1 MIYANKTKKNTKK
14 RVQTCVYAKKF
25 VTLRPIMKTKHLPVI
40 SALFLVIAMTIQ
52 FVVSYQWEKKR
63 VLEHIDY
70 EMELAQKDFIF
81 EIYDIQDAGEEMCD
95 YINRHLD
102 DPEAILRHTYTMV
115 RRFPD
120 VMSCY
125 VSFRP
130 CYYNDSDY
138 WYCPASWRV
147 GDSIVTTLYGD
158 KEHDYFQRK
167 WYKGAVQSEKGL
179 YWSQAY
185 HDEDFNDPICT
196 HSIRFEKD
204 GDFVCVIGLDFSLLW
219 VNKMLNDIKP
229 FDDAYCKLM
238 SSDGSM
244 VLATDEMLQLHQTK
258 RKVFKKN
265 DWIISSVMLSPVD
278 MRLEIGVPK
287 HHLWESVWKKSLI
300 TLGVLLIGILVA
312 GLLIRQ
318 IRRDQAAFARVETEN
333 KLMERELQIASRIQ
347 RGILRDEQRNKGQG
361 TKDDVDVLADL
372 VPMKE
377 VGGDLYDYFR
387 KGDDLFFIIGDV
399 SGKGVPAAMFMSATV
414 NLFRS
419 AVRRL
424 QSPKAIMEEINSV
437 LSDNNPSMMFVTA
450 FIGRLNGPTGEMLYC
465 NAGHLSP
472 IKVQRDKGQG
482 TSVTSLTLVP
492 NIPIGYE
499 GKFKFEEQ
507 GTMLGEGDLIVL
519 YTDGITESRNERR
532 DMLGMKRWMEIV
544 AHCSAENE
552 QKPVNQMLLEQVKN
566 FMGKAEQVD
575 DVTLMVIRKNSEQ
588 IPVSIRVNNR
598 PDQWPVL
605 RNELHYYGLCAGLD
619 KRSLK
624 KLEVALEEAV
634 VNIVNYSQ
642 ATEIE
647 LKIKNEELKIILILS
662 DNGVA
667 FDPTAQEEKDIN
679 KAIEERQI
687 GGLGIALVK
696 QIADEVNYRRIDETN
711 ELTIIKNI

>member
-1 MIYANKTKKNTKK
+1 
-14 RVQTCVYAKKF
+14 
-25 VTLRPIMKTKHLPVI
+25 MKTKHLPIV

-81 EIYDIQDAGEEMCD
+81 EIYDIQDAGEEMVD
-95 YINRHLD
+95 FLNRRLD
-102 DPEAILRHTYTMV
+102 NPEAILRHTNTIV

-167 WYKGAVQSEKGL
+167 WYKGAIQSEKGL

-185 HDEDFNDPICT
+185 QDEDFNDPICT

-204 GDFVCVIGLDFSLLW
+204 SDFVCVIGLDFSLLW

-244 VLATDEMLQLHQTK
+244 VLATDESLEHNTK
-258 RKVFKKN
+258 LLKKS

-287 HHLWESVWKKSLI
+287 HHLLESVWKKSLI

-312 GLLIRQ
+312 GLLIRL

-333 KLMERELQIASRIQ
+333 KLMEREMHIASTIQ
-347 RGILRDEQRNKGQG
+347 MGILRKGQRSNVKG
-361 TKDDVDVLADL
+361 DKWTDAMLQAAL
-372 VPMKE
+372 VPMQE

-399 SGKGVPAAMFMSATV
+399 SGKSVPAAMFMSATV

-424 QSPKAIMEEINSV
+424 QSPKAIMEDMNAV

-450 FIGRLNGPTGEMLYC
+450 FIGRLHIPTGELLYC
-465 NAGHLSP
+465 NAGHLAP
-472 IKVQRDKGQG
+472 IVYSTGQRDGETK
-482 TSVTSLTLVP
+482 VLPLEP
-492 NIPIGYE
+492 NIPMGYE
-499 GKFKFEEQ
+499 GQFKFKEQ
-507 GTMLGEGDLIVL
+507 GTMLHQDEMIVL
-519 YTDGITESRNERR
+519 YTDGITEARNEQHE
-532 DMLGMKRWMEIV
+532 MLGSKRWIDIITKHHNAFRDGDFEAINNIGLQFV
-544 AHCSAENE
+544 
-552 QKPVNQMLLEQVKN
+552 
-566 FMGKAEQVD
+566 GKAEQTD
-575 DVTLMVIRKNSEQ
+575 DMTIMTITKTSPDE
-588 IPVSIRVNNR
+588 PVSLRVENKM
-598 PDQWPVL
+598 DQWPTL
-605 RNELHYYGLCAGLD
+605 RSTLHNYALCAGMD
-619 KRSLK
+619 ARALK

-662 DNGVA
+662 DNGIA

-679 KAIEERQI
+679 KAVEERQI

-696 QIADEVNYRRIDETN
+696 QIADEVSYRRIDETN

>member
-1 MIYANKTKKNTKK
+1 MIYANKTIKIIKK
-14 RVQTCVYAKKF
+14 RVQTCAYAKFF
-25 VTLRPIMKTKHLPVI
+25 VTLCPIMKTKHLPIV

-81 EIYDIQDAGEEMCD
+81 EIYDIQDAGEEMVD
-95 YINRHLD
+95 YINRRLD
-102 DPEAILRHTYTMV
+102 EPEAILRHTKTIV
-115 RRFPD
+115 RRYPD

-130 CYYNDSDY
+130 GYYNDSDY
-138 WYCPASWRV
+138 WYCPVSWRM
-147 GDSIVTTLYGD
+147 GDNIVTTLYGD

-167 WYKGAVQSEKGL
+167 WYKGAIQSEKGL

-185 HDEDFNDPICT
+185 HDEDFKDPICT
-196 HSIRFEKD
+196 HSIRVEKD
-204 GDFVCVIGLDFSLLW
+204 GGLVCVIGLDFSLLW

-244 VLATDEMLQLHQTK
+244 VLATDEILMPHQT
-258 RKVFKKN
+258 RREVFKKS

-287 HHLWESVWKKSLI
+287 HHLWDSVWQKSLI
-300 TLGVLLIGILVA
+300 TLGILLIGILVA

-318 IRRDQAAFARVETEN
+318 IHRDQAAFAQVETEK
-333 KLMERELQIASRIQ
+333 KLMEREMHIASRIQ
-347 RGILRDEQRNKGQG
+347 RGILRDAQKDKGRVTG
-361 TKDDVDVLADL
+361 DEVDVSADL
-372 VPMKE
+372 LPMKE

-387 KGDDLFFIIGDV
+387 KGEDLFFIIGDV

-450 FIGRLNGPTGEMLYC
+450 FIGRLNVPTGEMLYC

-472 IKVQRDKGQG
+472 IKVRRDKG
-482 TSVTSLTLVP
+482 TSVTRLSLVP

-507 GTMLGEGDLIVL
+507 GTMLGEGELIVL
-519 YTDGITESRNERR
+519 YTDGITESRNEQR

-544 AHCSAENE
+544 AQSQPAEDG
-552 QKPVNQMLLEQVKN
+552 QTPVNQMLLEQVKN
-566 FMGKAEQVD
+566 FMGKAVQVD

-588 IPVSIRVNNR
+588 APVSVRVNNHL
-598 PDQWPVL
+598 DQWPVL
-605 RNELHYYGLCAGLD
+605 KNELHYYGLCAGLD

-667 FDPTAQEEKDIN
+667 FDPTAQTPKEPAQAVVD
-679 KAIEERQI
+679 RQI

-696 QIADEVNYRRIDETN
+696 QIADELTYHRNGEKN
-711 ELTIIKNI
+711 ELIIIKNI

>member
-1 MIYANKTKKNTKK
+1 
-14 RVQTCVYAKKF
+14 
-25 VTLRPIMKTKHLPVI
+25 MKTKHLPIV

-81 EIYDIQDAGEEMCD
+81 EIYDIQDAGEEMVD
-95 YINRHLD
+95 FLNRRLD
-102 DPEAILRHTYTMV
+102 NPEAILRHTNTIV

-167 WYKGAVQSEKGL
+167 WYKGAIQSEKGL

-185 HDEDFNDPICT
+185 QDEDFNDPICT

-204 GDFVCVIGLDFSLLW
+204 SDFVCVIGLDFSLLW

-244 VLATDEMLQLHQTK
+244 VLATDESLEHNTK
-258 RKVFKKN
+258 LLKKS

-287 HHLWESVWKKSLI
+287 QHLLESVWKKSLI

-312 GLLIRQ
+312 GLLIRL

-333 KLMERELQIASRIQ
+333 KLMEREMHIASTIQ
-347 RGILRDEQRNKGQG
+347 MGILRKGQRSNVKG
-361 TKDDVDVLADL
+361 DKWTDAMLQAAL
-372 VPMKE
+372 VPMQE

-399 SGKGVPAAMFMSATV
+399 SGKSVPAAMFMSATV

-424 QSPKAIMEEINSV
+424 QSPKAIMEDMNAV

-450 FIGRLNGPTGEMLYC
+450 FIGRLHIPTGELLYC
-465 NAGHLSP
+465 NAGHLAP
-472 IKVQRDKGQG
+472 IVYSTGQRDGETK
-482 TSVTSLTLVP
+482 VLPLEP
-492 NIPIGYE
+492 NIPMGYE
-499 GKFKFEEQ
+499 GQFKFKEQ
-507 GTMLGEGDLIVL
+507 GTMLHQDEMIVL
-519 YTDGITESRNERR
+519 YTDGITEARNEQHE
-532 DMLGMKRWMEIV
+532 MLGSKRWIDIITKHHNAFRDGDFEAINNIGLQFV
-544 AHCSAENE
+544 
-552 QKPVNQMLLEQVKN
+552 
-566 FMGKAEQVD
+566 GKAEQTD
-575 DVTLMVIRKNSEQ
+575 DMTIMTITKTSPDE
-588 IPVSIRVNNR
+588 PVSLRVENKM
-598 PDQWPVL
+598 DQWPTL
-605 RNELHYYGLCAGLD
+605 RSTLHNYALCAGMD
-619 KRSLK
+619 ARALK

-662 DNGVA
+662 DNGIA

-679 KAIEERQI
+679 KAVEERQI

-696 QIADEVNYRRIDETN
+696 QIADEVSYRRIDETN

>member
-1 MIYANKTKKNTKK
+1 
-14 RVQTCVYAKKF
+14 
-25 VTLRPIMKTKHLPVI
+25 MKTKHLPIV

-81 EIYDIQDAGEEMCD
+81 EIYDIQDAGEEMVD
-95 YINRHLD
+95 FLNRRLD
-102 DPEAILRHTYTMV
+102 EPNAILRHTRTIV

-130 CYYNDSDY
+130 GYYNKSDY
-138 WYCPASWRV
+138 WYCPASWRI

-185 HDEDFNDPICT
+185 QDEDFNDPICT

-204 GDFVCVIGLDFSLLW
+204 SDFVCVIGLDFSLLW

-244 VLATDEMLQLHQTK
+244 VLATDESLEHNTK
-258 RKVFKKN
+258 LLKKS

-312 GLLIRQ
+312 GLLIRL

-333 KLMERELQIASRIQ
+333 KLMEREMHIASTIQ
-347 RGILRDEQRNKGQG
+347 MGILRKGQRSNVKG
-361 TKDDVDVLADL
+361 DKWTDAMLQAAL

-387 KGDDLFFIIGDV
+387 KEDDLFFIIGDV
-399 SGKGVPAAMFMSATV
+399 SGKSVPAAMFMSATV

-424 QSPKAIMEEINSV
+424 QSPKAIMEDMNAV

-450 FIGRLNGPTGEMLYC
+450 FIGRLHIPTGELLYC
-465 NAGHLSP
+465 NAGHLAP
-472 IKVQRDKGQG
+472 IVYSTGQRDGETK
-482 TSVTSLTLVP
+482 VLPLEP
-492 NIPIGYE
+492 NIPMGYE
-499 GKFKFEEQ
+499 GQFKFKEQ
-507 GTMLGEGDLIVL
+507 GTMLHQDEMIVL
-519 YTDGITESRNERR
+519 YTDGITEARNEQHE
-532 DMLGMKRWMEIV
+532 MLGSKRWIDIITKHHNAFRDGDFEAINNIGSKFV
-544 AHCSAENE
+544 
-552 QKPVNQMLLEQVKN
+552 
-566 FMGKAEQVD
+566 GKAEQTD
-575 DVTLMVIRKNSEQ
+575 DMTIMTITKTSADE
-588 IPVSIRVNNR
+588 PVSLRVENKM
-598 PDQWPVL
+598 DQWPTL
-605 RNELHYYGLCAGLD
+605 RSTLHNYALCAGMD
-619 KRSLK
+619 ARALK

-662 DNGVA
+662 DNGIA

-679 KAIEERQI
+679 KAVEERQI
-687 GGLGIALVK
+687 GGMGIALVK
-696 QIADEVNYRRIDETN
+696 QIADEVSYRRIEDKN